1 MKTSNPQSPFSNS
14 QFLEGNRHEDVRGV
28 ITYNNDFDA
37 SVIKRIYTIENHAVD
52 FIRGW
57 QGHQVEQRW
66 FAAMKGAFEIA
77 VIQVDDFENPSPHLP
92 LQTFSLTDENLTY
105 LHVPAG
111 CITAIQSKEEGS
123 KLLVLSD
130 YALGEVQDEYR
141 FALEYFENGNRD

>member
-37 SVIKRIYTIENHAVD
+37 SVIKRIYTIENPVD

>member
-57 QGHQVEQRW
+57 QGHQVQQRW
-66 FAAMKGAFEIA
+66 FDAMKGAFEIA